1 MRVERSQ
8 QVRREPDRHPRR
20 HTNIQR
26 TLSHVRHNTSQKY
39 NNPAPGDATQ
49 AGEEDSARL
58 LRAEGTQPRTM
69 VRHARVRVKWL
80 LLCVSGAL
88 LHVSDAWCWEETG
101 EWQTWPVGLVSEFMS
116 RTT

>member
-80 LLCVSGAL
+80 FDVRTGCKRRLATLFCASDVLS
-88 LHVSDAWCWEETG
+88 HVSDAWCWEEMREG
-101 EWQTWPVGLVSEFMS
+101 QT
-116 RTT
+116 